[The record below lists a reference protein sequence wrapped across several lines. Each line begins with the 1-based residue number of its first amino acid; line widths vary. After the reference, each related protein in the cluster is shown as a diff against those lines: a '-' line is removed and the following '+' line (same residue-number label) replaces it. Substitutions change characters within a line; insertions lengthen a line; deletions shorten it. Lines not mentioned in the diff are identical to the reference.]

1 MRQVFSSR
9 RLENVEGVAKLLE
22 EAGIETRTYNG
33 RSYKGN
39 HRHAFSYREGSERAP
54 AAELWVVKSEDL
66 PKARE
71 LLREAGLLE
80 TTRPAY
86 VPAAFAPS
94 ASSEVPK
101 TPEQRALKLKV
112 VLLFACVIAIA
123 LMFLFR

>member
-22 EAGIETRTYNG
+22 DAGIETRTYNG

-39 HRHAFSYREGSERAP
+39 HRHAFSYRDGNDKSP
-54 AAELWVVKSEDL
+54 QAELWVVKSEDL

-86 VPAAFAPS
+86 VPAAFAGSTAP
-94 ASSEVPK
+94 EVAK
-101 TPEQRALKLKV
+101 TPEQRALKLKIT
-112 VLLFACVIAIA
+112 LLFVCVIAIA
-123 LMFLFR
+123 LMLIFR

>member
-22 EAGIETRTYNG
+22 DAGIETRTYNG
-33 RSYKGN
+33 RSYKGK
-39 HRHAFSYREGSERAP
+39 HRHAFSYREGVDTTP
-54 AAELWVVKSEDL
+54 QAELWVVRSDDL
-66 PKARE
+66 LKARE

-86 VPAAFAPS
+86 VPAAMVGTSAPE
-94 ASSEVPK
+94 APK

-112 VLLFACVIAIA
+112 FLLFACVFAIA
-123 LMFLFR
+123 MMFLFR

>member
-22 EAGIETRTYNG
+22 DAGIETRTYNG

-39 HRHAFSYREGSERAP
+39 HRHAFSYREGQDQTP
-54 AAELWVVKSEDL
+54 QAELWVVKSEDL

-71 LLREAGLLE
+71 ILREAGLLE

-86 VPAAFAPS
+86 VPAAFAGTS
-94 ASSEVPK
+94 APETPK
-101 TPEQRALKLKV
+101 TPEQRALKLKIA
-112 VLLFACVIAIA
+112 LLFACVIAIA
-123 LMFLFR
+123 LMLIFR